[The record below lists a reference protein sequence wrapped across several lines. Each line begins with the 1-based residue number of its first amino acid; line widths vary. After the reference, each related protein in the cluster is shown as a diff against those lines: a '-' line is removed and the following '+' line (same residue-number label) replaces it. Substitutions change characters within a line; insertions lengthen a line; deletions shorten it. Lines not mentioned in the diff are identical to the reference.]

1 MNMKNGK
8 VKGLKSVVK
17 IVWSNLKGLVPTFKE
32 KGTLSNVCICKVH
45 IMNKMVKHLIQMMH
59 NI

>member
-1 MNMKNGK
+1 MLNLIIYTDEHENGK

-32 KGTLSNVCICKVH
+32 KGTQSNMCIC
-45 IMNKMVKHLIQMMH
+45 
-59 NI
+59 